1 MTVHD
6 YLRIARERW
15 KVILGCI
22 ALGVLSAA
30 LLTAMAPKEYSASV
44 TVYVSARPTG
54 DPVAAYQA
62 NLMSEQK
69 VSSYLQLLSTQRIGR
84 QVVDTL
90 GLDAEP
96 RDVAN
101 QLTATSQPDT
111 GLIDVAATDRSP
123 QRARDIVN
131 VAARTFSR
139 LITRFETPA
148 GGKAPLVTARIIEPA
163 ALPST
168 PVSPRPMINIGLGML
183 TGLIA
188 GYGAALLR
196 NTLDTSVKTTE
207 ELNQVTGAPSLGVIA
222 NDPAVPKH
230 PLIVHEHPNSPR
242 AEAFRKLRT
251 NLQYVDVD
259 RPRKVIVV
267 TSAVPEEGKTTTMC
281 NVAIALAQAG
291 VKVVVVETDLRRPR
305 AADYLGLE
313 GAVGVTTV
321 LAGKVSLTEALQPW
335 GPGLLDVL
343 PSGPT
348 PPNPSELLSSRQMRR
363 VIGEL
368 HDRYEVVLLDAPPL
382 LPVTDSA
389 ILGAECDGAL
399 LVVRHGQ
406 TTRHQLKTAIDS
418 LDAVSVR
425 LLGTVFTMTPQP
437 KTGASSSYY
446 HQYYYAPHHSSAEAS
461 DTGEVTRVMPAVGNG
476 ELARNGN
483 GTCRE
488 MTGAERPAGVR
499 RQENRSRT

>member
-15 KVILGCI
+15 KVILGGLV
-22 ALGVLSAA
+22 LGVGCAA
-30 LLTAMAPKEYSASV
+30 LVTAMAPREYAASV

-69 VSSYLQLLSTQRIGR
+69 VASYLQLLGTERIGR
-84 QVVDTL
+84 QVVDRL
-90 GLDAEP
+90 GLEAEP
-96 RDVAN
+96 RNVAN
-101 QLTATSQPDT
+101 QLTATSKPDT
-111 GLIDVAATDRSP
+111 VLIDVIATDRSP
-123 QRARDIVN
+123 RRAQDIVN
-131 VAARTFSR
+131 VAARAFSA

-148 GGKAPLVTARIIEPA
+148 GGNASLVTARIVQPA

-168 PVSPRPMINIGLGML
+168 PVSPRPVINIGLGVL

-207 ELNQVTGAPSLGVIA
+207 QLNQVTGAPNLGVIA
-222 NDPAVPKH
+222 NDPAVPRH
-230 PLIVHEHPNSPR
+230 PLIVHEHLNSPR

-259 RPRKVIVV
+259 RQRKVIVV
-267 TSAVPEEGKTTTMC
+267 TSAVPEEGKTTSMC

-291 VKVVVVETDLRRPR
+291 VKVVIAETDLRRPR

-321 LAGKVSLTEALQPW
+321 LAGRVSLDDALQPW
-335 GPGLLDVL
+335 GSRLLDVL
-343 PSGPT
+343 PSGPI
-348 PPNPSELLSSRQMRR
+348 PPNPSELLSSQQMRCL
-363 VIGEL
+363 IGEL
-368 HDRYEVVLLDAPPL
+368 HDRYDVVLLDAPPL

-389 ILGAECDGAL
+389 ILGAMCDGAL
-399 LVVRHGQ
+399 LVVRHGK
-406 TTRHQLKTAIDS
+406 TTRHQIKAAIDS
-418 LDAVSVR
+418 LDAVSIR

-437 KTGASSSYY
+437 RAGTSYY
-446 HQYYYAPHHSSAEAS
+446 YHHQYYYSPPGSPAESS
-461 DTGEVTRVMPAVGNG
+461 DTREVTRVMPAVVDG
-476 ELARNGN
+476 EPAGNGN

-488 MTGAERPAGVR
+488 VTGAQRPADDR